1 MKPSNTILAISLL
14 LAFGMSGCD
23 KPGSA
28 EQAGKKID
36 EAVSDTGKNVDKTV
50 DEYEG
55 KLSEQSDKN
64 AQSWEDTEVTAKVK
78 GALLGEPGLKSM
90 QISVDTIGGVVTL
103 TGMVDSQANS
113 DKASARAMTIDGV
126 ENVVN
131 KLVVSSTQ

>member
-1 MKPSNTILAISLL
+1 MKSSNIILAISLL

-36 EAVSDTGKNVDKTV
+36 EAVSDTGKKVDETV

-55 KLSEQSDKN
+55 KISEQSDKN

-90 QISVDTIGGVVTL
+90 QISVDTVGGVVTL
-103 TGMVDSQANS
+103 TGTVDSQANS
-113 DKASARAMTIDGV
+113 DKASARAMAIDGV

-131 KLVVSSTQ
+131 KLVVSSNQ

>member
-1 MKPSNTILAISLL
+1 MKPSKTILAISML

-36 EAVSDTGKNVDKTV
+36 EAVSDTGKKVDETV
-50 DEYEG
+50 NEYEG
-55 KLSEQSDKN
+55 KISEQSDKN

-90 QISVDTIGGVVTL
+90 QISVDTVGGVVTL
-103 TGMVDSQANS
+103 TGTVDSQANS
-113 DKASARAMTIDGV
+113 DKASARAIAIDGV

>member
-1 MKPSNTILAISLL
+1 M
-14 LAFGMSGCD
+14 
-23 KPGSA
+23 
-28 EQAGKKID
+28 
-36 EAVSDTGKNVDKTV
+36 
-50 DEYEG
+50 
-55 KLSEQSDKN
+55 
-64 AQSWEDTEVTAKVK
+64 TAKVK